1 MIRWLF
7 DSRERGFTEP
17 GEIIEN
23 LLQSERLLLLFFLTF
38 FPLFH
43 QLQAFKK
50 ASEEMKQWVSNL
62 IGRREEVHILFI
74 ASVDKNDYSDHH
86 D

>member
-1 MIRWLF
+1 MK
-7 DSRERGFTEP
+7 EAFTEP

-50 ASEEMKQWVSNL
+50 ASEEMKQ
-62 IGRREEVHILFI
+62 
-74 ASVDKNDYSDHH
+74 
-86 D
+86 

>member
-23 LLQSERLLLLFFLTF
+23 LLQSERLLLFFF
-38 FPLFH
+38 FKHFF

>member
-1 MIRWLF
+1 
-7 DSRERGFTEP
+7 
-17 GEIIEN
+17 
-23 LLQSERLLLLFFLTF
+23 
-38 FPLFH
+38 
-43 QLQAFKK
+43 
-50 ASEEMKQWVSNL
+50 MKQWVSNL